1 MKTAESINNKESAVF
16 YDVYS
21 RILQSVKRDKKRCL
35 PYPSDS
41 NISLICLLAF
51 APSSIGYCG
60 KTWFII
66 GYS

>member
-35 PYPSDS
+35 SYPSDS

-60 KTWFII
+60 KT
-66 GYS
+66 